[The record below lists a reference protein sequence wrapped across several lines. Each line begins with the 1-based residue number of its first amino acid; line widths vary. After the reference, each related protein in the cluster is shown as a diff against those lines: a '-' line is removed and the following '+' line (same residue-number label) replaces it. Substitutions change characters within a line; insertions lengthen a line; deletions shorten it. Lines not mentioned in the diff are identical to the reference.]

1 MKQIF
6 LNYLTI
12 FILPFLLGALV
23 RFLLRKFSKAWLATA
38 VCAVLTVTMFVLFL
52 AVDSLKNEAFGIW
65 LYMASCLSLGSLLTG
80 GIVKITGRKKVNRLQ
95 AGKLNNKKRFT

>member
-1 MKQIF
+1 MKQII

-38 VCAVLTVTMFVLFL
+38 VCAVLTVTVFALFL
-52 AVDSLKNEAFGIW
+52 TVDSFGNEAFGIW
-65 LYMASCLSLGSLLTG
+65 LYTASCLSLGSLLTG
-80 GIVKITGRKKVNRLQ
+80 VVLKITGRKKQTAFEPEN
-95 AGKLNNKKRFT
+95 